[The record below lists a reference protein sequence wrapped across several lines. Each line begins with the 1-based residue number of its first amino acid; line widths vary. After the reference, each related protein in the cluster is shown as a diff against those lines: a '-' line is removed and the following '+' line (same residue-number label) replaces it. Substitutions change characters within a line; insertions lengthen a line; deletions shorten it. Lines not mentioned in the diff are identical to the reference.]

1 MLFFTGQHRTN
12 FRFTVPGSQLVIHA
26 GYILPAGCFE
36 PDGFPAPGYFAAHF
50 RKQLQQRIKV
60 CRFLFQRTVNH
71 HPQLLPMGWLGLFAQ
86 PLVVAFSVGFRVLHN
101 GQSVLNANGVA
112 QAPDSPGAAPKV
124 AEFSV
129 TIRIDRRPDDVI
141 MNVRFV
147 YVSADHKGVI
157 ALGKPLGKL
166 HAQAVGFLRGNLT
179 GFERL
184 AHMVSDHIIRS
195 AHPPGGGDVLPL
207 CQQKLCI
214 GGPAVT
220 AIAGN

>member
-1 MLFFTGQHRTN
+1 MLFFSGQHRTD
-12 FRFTVPGSQLVIHA
+12 FCFTVPGPQLVIHA

-36 PDGFPAPGYFAAHF
+36 PDRFPAPGYFTAHF

-60 CRFLFQRTVNH
+60 RRFLLQRTVNH
-71 HPQLLPMGWLGLFAQ
+71 HPQLLPMGGLGLIAQ
-86 PLVVAFSVGFRVLHN
+86 PFVVAFSVGFRVLHN
-101 GQSVLNANGVA
+101 GQSVLDTDGIA
-112 QAPDSPGAAPKV
+112 QASDGSGAAPKV

-141 MNVRFV
+141 MDVRFV

-157 ALGKPLGKL
+157 ALGEPLGKF

-184 AHMVSDHIIRS
+184 AHMVSDHIVRT